1 MVIIDGRVVAA
12 VGDVV
17 QHDSSNSPLVSDY
30 NQKYTNEIDSI
41 SKVTHTL
48 LETECLTV
56 INRPLDKGRC

>member
-1 MVIIDGRVVAA
+1 MVVIDGRVVAA

-17 QHDSSNSPLVSDY
+17 QHDSSNSPLESDY

-41 SKVTHTL
+41 PEVTHTL

-56 INRPLDKGRC
+56 